1 MGVYVFMR
9 WSIMFVGEDVVKE
22 LVKRLTSEFDI
33 SAEENAK
40 GDYIIKG
47 DGVIGYFHL
56 KGYVSTRL
64 KEKTIKWLIEKCK
77 ESRDAE
83 HAVGDIMFNV
93 YGKYVRCDEMQKFL
107 EKGGE
112 YSGTL
117 SVIVNANSS
126 DARLIKVISEY
137 LGGPDL
143 VRPY

>member
-1 MGVYVFMR
+1 
-9 WSIMFVGEDVVKE
+9 MFIGEDVVKE
-22 LVKRLTSEFDI
+22 MIKRLTSEFDI

-47 DGVIGYFHL
+47 DGVVGYFRI

-64 KEKTIKWLIEKCK
+64 KDKTIKWLVEKCK
-77 ESRDAE
+77 ESKDAE

-93 YGKYVRCDEMQKFL
+93 YGKYVRCEELQKFL
-107 EKGGE
+107 ERGGE

-117 SVIVNANSS
+117 TVIVNANS
-126 DARLIKVISEY
+126 DDVRLIKVISEY
-137 LGGPDL
+137 LGAPNL